1 MALIKCSECSA
12 EISDKAS
19 CCPKCG
25 AHITSEFDNID
36 IYSFSAPQSDKTEIA
51 NKNQNVDT
59 TPSFVKKNK
68 RHLRLLFII
77 CLIAMFAIVV
87 IGLIQNKG
95 KSKDNGIVKHGSSC
109 DAYDYNN
116 DGWVDRV
123 YDRELQQWWIHQFS
137 PGELSMD
144 DVE

>member
-51 NKNQNVDT
+51 NKNQNVDK

-77 CLIAMFAIVV
+77 CFIAMFAIVV

-95 KSKDNGIVKHGSSC
+95 KSPDPNRTTEKCSLYGTTRVFGIEHQMNTTCIKDG
-109 DAYDYNN
+109 
-116 DGWVDRV
+116 DGW
-123 YDRELQQWWIHQFS
+123 YHPTF
-137 PGELSMD
+137 GHHHHK
-144 DVE
+144 

>member
-59 TPSFVKKNK
+59 TPSFVKKINDTFAYS
-68 RHLRLLFII
+68 LLFVLLQ
-77 CLIAMFAIVV
+77 CL
-87 IGLIQNKG
+87 
-95 KSKDNGIVKHGSSC
+95 
-109 DAYDYNN
+109 
-116 DGWVDRV
+116 
-123 YDRELQQWWIHQFS
+123 
-137 PGELSMD
+137 LSLL
-144 DVE
+144 